1 MVPSREGGS
10 AVNNKQVKIFAA
22 FVAVFLAAYYL
33 PLANPK
39 VEGAVLEAFKLLQW
53 YARNH
58 TLACVVPALFI
69 AGGIITFLSQAS
81 VMRYLGPKSNKLA
94 AYSVASVA
102 GVVLAVCSC
111 SVLPMFAGIYQLG
124 AGLGPASAFLYS
136 GPAINILAIFLTA
149 RVLGFDIGLW
159 RAIGAIGFAFLVGL
173 GMAGIFRREERA
185 KAQAAVAMPDGPE
198 SKRTGWQSGLLLA
211 GMIAFLVFSDWF
223 NPGDSIVRRT
233 DGSELRGVVLQ
244 EMHDEVMIQ
253 VQESVGAIRAG
264 ERLTL
269 PKSDIAEIVE
279 ARSWVMD
286 VYHVRWI
293 LAGLCGLAVAVMTWR
308 WVERD
313 EFRQWMHNTW
323 DFAKLLVPLLFGG
336 VFAVGFISAL
346 LPDKQIAALVGDNG
360 LRANLIGSVVGA
372 LFYFATLTEV
382 PITQALMEHG
392 MAKGP
397 ALALL
402 LAGPAL
408 SLPNMLVLVK
418 VMGAKKTAAFS
429 LLIVVAA
436 TAAGLI
442 YGATAGP
449 SAPLVANAGE
459 LP

>member
-1 MVPSREGGS
+1 MAG
-10 AVNNKQVKIFAA
+10 KQWKIFAA
-22 FVAVFLAAYYL
+22 LLGIFLVAYYL

-39 VEGAVLEAFKLLQW
+39 VEAAIVEAFKLLQW

-69 AGGIITFLSQAS
+69 AGGIITFLSQAA

-111 SVLPMFAGIYQLG
+111 SVLPMFAGIYKLG

-159 RAIGAIGFAFLVGL
+159 RAIGAIAFAFLVGL
-173 GMAGIFRREERA
+173 GMAGIFRREER
-185 KAQAAVAMPDGPE
+185 KKSEAAALVLDPPEGP
-198 SKRTGWQSGLLLA
+198 RRGWQSGLLLA
-211 GMIAFLVFSDWF
+211 AMVAFLVFSDWF
-223 NPGDSIVRRT
+223 NPGDAIVQRV
-233 DGSELRGVVLQ
+233 DGTQVRGVVLQ
-244 EMHDEVMIQ
+244 EMRDEVMIQ
-253 VQESVGAIRAG
+253 VQESTDGVRAG
-264 ERLTL
+264 DRLTL
-269 PKSDIAEIVE
+269 PKAEIAAIVE
-279 ARSWVMD
+279 AKSWVME

-293 LAGLCGLAVAVMTWR
+293 LAGLMLLAVAGMTWT
-308 WVERD
+308 WVDGE
-313 EFRQWMHNTW
+313 EFKQWMHNTW
-323 DFAKLLVPLLFGG
+323 DFTKLLVPLLFGG
-336 VFAVGFISAL
+336 VFVVGFVSAL
-346 LPDKQIAALVGDNG
+346 LPDRQIGMLVGDNS
-360 LRANLIGSVVGA
+360 LRANAIGSVVGA

-392 MAKGP
+392 MARGP

-429 LLIVVAA
+429 VLIVVAA
-436 TAAGLI
+436 TVVGMV
-442 YGATAGP
+442 YGATAAGP
-449 SAPLVANAGE
+449 SAALLAQTGE
-459 LP
+459 GA

>member
-1 MVPSREGGS
+1 MK
-10 AVNNKQVKIFAA
+10 NKQVRIFAA
-22 FVAVFLAAYYL
+22 FVAVFLGAYYL
-33 PLANPK
+33 PLANPE
-39 VEGAVLEAFKLLQW
+39 VADAVLDAFKLLQW

-69 AGGIITFLSQAS
+69 AGGMMTFLSQAS
-81 VMRYLGPKSNKLA
+81 VMHYLGPKTNKLA

-111 SVLPMFAGIYQLG
+111 SVLPMFAGIYKLG

-136 GPAINILAIFLTA
+136 GPAINVLAIFLTA

-159 RAIGAIGFAFLVGL
+159 RAVGAVGFAFLVGL
-173 GMAGIFRREERA
+173 GMASCFRREERA
-185 KAQAAVAMPDGPE
+185 KAQTAVAMPDGPQ
-198 SKRTGWQSGLLLA
+198 SGRSGWQSALLLA
-211 GMIAFLVFSDWF
+211 FMVAFLVFSDWF
-223 NPGDSIVRRT
+223 NPGDAIVRRT
-233 DGSELRGVVLQ
+233 DGSEVRGVVLQ
-244 EMHDEVMIQ
+244 EMRDEVMVQ
-253 VQESVGAIRAG
+253 VQQSTGGVRAG

-269 PKSDIAEIVE
+269 PKAEIAEIVE
-279 ARSWVMD
+279 AKSWVMD
-286 VYHVRWI
+286 IYHIRWL
-293 LAGLCGLAVAVMTWR
+293 LAGLCGLAVAGMTWR

-313 EFRQWMHNTW
+313 EFKAWMHNTW

-336 VFAVGFISAL
+336 VFVVGFVSAL
-346 LPDKQIAALVGDNG
+346 LPDRQIAALVGDNG

-392 MAKGP
+392 MARGP

-418 VMGAKKTAAFS
+418 VMGPKKTAVFS

-436 TAAGLI
+436 TAAGTI
-442 YGATAGP
+442 YGATAGAG
-449 SAPLVANAGE
+449 APLVADAGAHA
-459 LP
+459 